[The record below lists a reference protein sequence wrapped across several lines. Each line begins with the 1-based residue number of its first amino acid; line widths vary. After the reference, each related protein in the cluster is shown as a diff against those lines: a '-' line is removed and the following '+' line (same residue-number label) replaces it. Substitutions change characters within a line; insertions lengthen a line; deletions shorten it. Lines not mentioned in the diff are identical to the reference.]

1 MRKKRKKGGGF
12 TKKKS
17 IVLTRNKTPP
27 KRNGRQLFRN
37 YFLTR
42 KKTKSPI
49 FLNVVPQIQPTSIPT
64 HISKS
69 RSRSRSR
76 SNSKTIN
83 RKTFKI
89 DPTNIKLILDS
100 ENNIDN
106 LNDEINR
113 LTILNEK
120 LIHQIYNLTDK
131 IKQIETSNQ
140 DVGVCQTISNEG
152 KNERLNYILK
162 DLKDKITYDIKK
174 KLKENP
180 ELKSLIIDNLQEV
193 IKSKKLI
200 SHSPRITSMLQKK
213 AAEKLPR
220 IVLSFVSSRIA
231 QKVSFACSG
240 VDDYLTTEEIETI
253 ANYIIGE
260 LKNNN

>member
-37 YFLTR
+37 SFFTR
-42 KKTKSPI
+42 KKTKSPN
-49 FLNVVPQIQPTSIPT
+49 FLNVVPQNQPTST
-64 HISKS
+64 SRHISK
-69 RSRSRSR
+69 SRSRSR

-180 ELKSLIIDNLQEV
+180 GLKSLIIDNLQEV

-200 SHSPRITSMLQKK
+200 SHSPRISSMLQKK

>member
-1 MRKKRKKGGGF
+1 MRKKRKKDGGF

-17 IVLTRNKTPP
+17 IVLYENKRLP
-27 KRNGRQLFRN
+27 KKNGGKLFRN
-37 YFLTR
+37 FLFTR
-42 KKTKSPI
+42 KKTKSQN
-49 FLNVVPQIQPTSIPT
+49 FLNVVPQIQPTSIST
-64 HISKS
+64 HISK
-69 RSRSRSR
+69 SRSRSR

-89 DPTNIKLILDS
+89 DSKNIKLILDS

-113 LTILNEK
+113 LTILNEE

-131 IKQIETSNQ
+131 IKQIETRNEH
-140 DVGVCQTISNEG
+140 VGVCQTISNER
-152 KNERLNYILK
+152 KNERLNNILNN
-162 DLKDKITYDIKK
+162 LKDKITDDIKK

-180 ELKSLIIDNLQEV
+180 ELESLIINNLKEV
-193 IKSKKLI
+193 IKSKELI

-220 IVLSFVSSRIA
+220 IILSFVSSRIA
-231 QKVSFACSG
+231 QKVSFACRG